1 MTKIDEAI
9 INDAEDLDLVM
20 SVYNLIEYSSSYS
33 ETTESLWFYFEDE
46 ATNFNADIANDDN
59 YIFQT

>member
-9 INDAEDLDLVM
+9 INDAEDLDLAM
-20 SVYNLIEYSSSYS
+20 SVYNLIECSSSYS

>member
-9 INDAEDLDLVM
+9 INDAEDLDLAM

-33 ETTESLWFYFEDE
+33 ETLESLWFYFEDE

>member
-9 INDAEDLDLVM
+9 INDAEDIDLAM